1 MDLVES
7 LINIKLYKDFGFTN
21 SSQDLINKGERVMVF
36 ISNLVKLPVINIE
49 L

>member
-1 MDLVES
+1 MNLVKS

-21 SSQDLINKGERVMVF
+21 SSQNLINKEKRVIVL
-36 ISNLVKLPVINIE
+36 ISNLVKLPVVNIE

>member
-1 MDLVES
+1 MNLVKY
-7 LINIKLYKDFGFTN
+7 LINIKLYKDFSSIN
-21 SSQDLINKGERVMVF
+21 SSQGLINKKEKVIVL